1 MSEENIKNIK
11 PIPCKIILVGDSG
24 VGKTS
29 IINRY
34 LNKFNEKITAT
45 VSTSYYNKI
54 EIINNYKLNFQI
66 WDTVGQE
73 QYRSLNSLF
82 FKDAYICL
90 MVYDITKESTFKSIK
105 DYWYESVINNGLEGV
120 IFGLA
125 GNKNDLY
132 NEEKVDKNEARELSK
147 EINAIFKFTSAKQNV
162 CIIEL
167 FRELGERF
175 LNSNF
180 MLDIGKEY
188 FGDDNFK
195 IDNNKNQGNK
205 NKNKKKGCC

>member
-195 IDNNKNQGNK
+195 IDNNENQGNK
-205 NKNKKKGCC
+205 NKKKECC

>member
-1 MSEENIKNIK
+1 MAEENIRNIK
-11 PIPCKIILVGDSG
+11 PIPCKVILVGDSG

-34 LNKFNEKITAT
+34 LNQFNERTTAT
-45 VSTSYYNKI
+45 ISTSYYNKV

-90 MVYDITKESTFKSIK
+90 MVYDITKELTFKSIK
-105 DYWYESVINNGLEGV
+105 DYWYEAVINNGLEGV
-120 IFGLA
+120 IFGIA

-132 NEEKVDKNEARELSK
+132 NEEKVDKNEVRELSK
-147 EINAIFKFTSAKQNV
+147 EINATFKFTSALQNV
-162 CIIEL
+162 CIDEL
-167 FRELGERF
+167 FKELGQRF
-175 LNSNF
+175 INSNF
-180 MLDIGKEY
+180 MKEFGPEY
-188 FGDDNFK
+188 FD
-195 IDNNKNQGNK
+195 KNSRNTSFQLDSNI
-205 NKNKKKGCC
+205 NAKKTKRKCC

>member
-1 MSEENIKNIK
+1 MSEQNIKNIK

-195 IDNNKNQGNK
+195 IDNNENQGNK
-205 NKNKKKGCC
+205 NKKKECC

>member
-29 IINRY
+29 ITNRY

-195 IDNNKNQGNK
+195 IDNNENQGNK